1 MGGLEM
7 YEQARKWQS
16 KNGDPDMADSK
27 FKVSHSQ
34 GSIFFPQSK
43 AAFFNAYVLIQEKN
57 N

>member
-16 KNGDPDMADSK
+16 KNRDPDMADSK

-43 AAFFNAYVLIQEKN
+43 AAFFDAYVLIQEKN

>member
-1 MGGLEM
+1 M
-7 YEQARKWQS
+7 YAQARKWQS
-16 KNGDPDMADSK
+16 KNWDPDMADSK

-34 GSIFFPQSK
+34 GRIFFFPPQSK